1 MKIINQFPESSSE
14 SGLAKKIKK
23 AWILFTLA
31 CFSSSIIAGLI
42 TLMIPGCHCDEGA
55 SCRECGL
62 DSIFEFFIFD
72 GFIGFIISI
81 IILPFIA
88 IIILFAA
95 IFNKHP

>member
-1 MKIINQFPESSSE
+1 MKIINQFPEPSSE

-23 AWILFTLA
+23 AWIFFAFA
-31 CFSSSIIAGLI
+31 CFSSSIITGLI

-55 SCRECGL
+55 GCRGCGL

-81 IILPFIA
+81 ITLPFIA